1 MKVRPPQTRPINV
14 MLLDDHI
21 LILIGM
27 QNLLVNEP
35 DLRWVASLTS
45 SKGLEQ
51 ALEDNCVDV
60 LVLDFQLQPGDIDGL
75 NLIRLLQNQ
84 HPKLRLLVISSLHTP
99 ATVALAL
106 RYGAAGF
113 IGKELPPGELAQAIR
128 RVASGRIYL
137 HPQMLDALRESEL
150 SIGHAD
156 SPDNNEQASLTGF
169 ARAID
174 LSAREH
180 EVLRCCLSGMS
191 VSQIAEKFN
200 RSIKTISTQKHN
212 AFRKLGL
219 RNDNELFKVQYELEK
234 S

>member
-1 MKVRPPQTRPINV
+1 VRRTQVSPINV

-21 LILIGM
+21 LILVGM
-27 QNLLVNEP
+27 QNLLAGEA
-35 DLRWVASLTS
+35 DLECVASLTS
-45 SKGLEQ
+45 SKDLVR
-51 ALEDNCVDV
+51 ALDENPVDV
-60 LVLDFQLQPGDIDGL
+60 LVLDFQLQPGDMDGL

-84 HPKLRLLVISSLHTP
+84 YPDVRLLIISSLHAP

-113 IGKELPPGELAQAIR
+113 IGKELPPSELPRAIR
-128 RVASGRIYL
+128 QVASGRVYL
-137 HPQMLDALRESEL
+137 HATMVDALRHSEL
-150 SIGHAD
+150 LIEHNE
-156 SPDNNEQASLTGF
+156 SPETTDRASLTGF
-169 ARAID
+169 SRAIE

-191 VSQIAEKFN
+191 VSQIAEKFS
-200 RSIKTISTQKHN
+200 RSIKTISTQKQS

-219 RNDNELFKVQYELEK
+219 HSANELFKVQYELEK

>member
-1 MKVRPPQTRPINV
+1 MRRTPICPINV
-14 MLLDDHI
+14 MLLDDHV

-27 QNLLVNEP
+27 QNLLVDEP
-35 DLRWVASLTS
+35 DLECVASLTS
-45 SKGLEQ
+45 SKDLVQ
-51 ALEDNCVDV
+51 ALEEHAVDV

-75 NLIRLLQNQ
+75 NLIRLLQDQ
-84 HPKLRLLVISSLHTP
+84 YPKLRLLVISSLHTP

-106 RYGAAGF
+106 RYGASGF
-113 IGKELPPGELAQAIR
+113 IGKELPPGELPQAIR

-150 SIGHAD
+150 SIGHAG
-156 SPDNNEQASLTGF
+156 SPDNTEQGSLTGF
-169 ARAID
+169 SRAIE

-191 VSQIAEKFN
+191 VSEIAQKFN
-200 RSIKTISTQKHN
+200 RSIKTISTQKQN

-219 RNDNELFKVQYELEK
+219 RNYNELFKVQYEVERP
-234 S
+234 

>member
-1 MKVRPPQTRPINV
+1 MRPTPIPPINV

-35 DLRWVASLTS
+35 DLECVASLTS
-45 SKGLEQ
+45 SKDLVQ
-51 ALEDNCVDV
+51 ALEENPVDV
-60 LVLDFQLQPGDIDGL
+60 LVLDFQLQPGDMDGL
-75 NLIRLLQNQ
+75 HLIRLLRTQY
-84 HPKLRLLVISSLHTP
+84 PKLRLLVISSMHTP

-106 RYGAAGF
+106 RNGASGF
-113 IGKELPPGELAQAIR
+113 IGKELPPGELARAIR
-128 RVASGRIYL
+128 RVASGRVYL
-137 HPQMLDALRESEL
+137 HPQMLDALREGEL
-150 SIGHAD
+150 SISHAD
-156 SPDNNEQASLTGF
+156 TPDNTGHASLTGF
-169 ARAID
+169 SRAIE

-180 EVLRCCLSGMS
+180 EVLRCCLSGLS

-200 RSIKTISTQKHN
+200 RSIKTISTQKQN

>member
-1 MKVRPPQTRPINV
+1 MRRTPIRPINV
-14 MLLDDHI
+14 MLLDDHV

-27 QNLLVNEP
+27 QNLLVDEP
-35 DLRWVASLTS
+35 DLECVASLTS
-45 SKGLEQ
+45 SKDLMQ
-51 ALEDNCVDV
+51 ALEEHAVDV

-75 NLIRLLQNQ
+75 NLIRLLQDQ
-84 HPKLRLLVISSLHTP
+84 YPKLRLLVISSLHTP

-106 RYGAAGF
+106 RYGASGF
-113 IGKELPPGELAQAIR
+113 IGKELPPGQLPQAIR
-128 RVASGRIYL
+128 RVAAGRIYI

-169 ARAID
+169 SRAIE

-200 RSIKTISTQKHN
+200 RSIKTISTQKQN

-219 RNDNELFKVQYELEK
+219 RNYNELFKVQYEVEK
-234 S
+234 P

>member
-1 MKVRPPQTRPINV
+1 MRRTPTRPINV

-27 QNLLVNEP
+27 QNLLLDEP
-35 DLRWVASLTS
+35 DLECVASLTS
-45 SKGLEQ
+45 SKELVQ
-51 ALEDNCVDV
+51 ALEEHIVDV

-75 NLIRLLQNQ
+75 NLIRLLQSQ
-84 HPKLRLLVISSLHTP
+84 YPRLRLLVISSLHTP

-113 IGKELPPGELAQAIR
+113 IGKELPPCELPQAIR
-128 RVASGRIYL
+128 RVAAGRVYL

-150 SIGHAD
+150 SIGNSD
-156 SPDNNEQASLTGF
+156 CPDNTEQASITGF
-169 ARAID
+169 SRAIE

-180 EVLRCCLSGMS
+180 EVLRCCLSGLS
-191 VSQIAEKFN
+191 VTQIAEKFN
-200 RSIKTISTQKHN
+200 RSIKTISTQKQN

-219 RNDNELFKVQYELEK
+219 RNVNELFKVQYELDK
-234 S
+234 P